1 MGVSRG
7 QGIKEASM
15 CFHHAIL
22 QLFCANVI
30 SAESGLT
37 TAQVTLGAP
46 WSKITNIFSFNL
58 INHIKDHVVFGNLF
72 SILVLE
78 FSHQCFSVVV
88 LVTFS
93 FG

>member
-58 INHIKDHVVFGNLF
+58 INLIKDHVVFGNLF

-78 FSHQCFSVVV
+78 FSHQYFSVVV